1 MMDPYEGGGREKDSD
16 MERWGQRGGGR
27 GRRLC
32 AWFYSDWEGGREK
45 EKGHFDD
52 VQRAPKLPQHVSEGR
67 SWKGLD
73 EIYEVSTLS
82 RYRNT
87 FNLTCWPESL
97 LLKYLII
104 PTNVP
109 DLAMKG
115 DMSARSVQSGIG
127 NLPCQPLDY
136 PALHPSQPPDLRRG
150 LPRLRTS

>member
-1 MMDPYEGGGREKDSD
+1 MDDNKIR
-16 MERWGQRGGGR
+16 
-27 GRRLC
+27 
-32 AWFYSDWEGGREK
+32 
-45 EKGHFDD
+45 
-52 VQRAPKLPQHVSEGR
+52 
-67 SWKGLD
+67 KGLD

-127 NLPCQPLDY
+127 NLPCLPLDY